1 MIFLAFERI
10 KKEKPYIFAYFSYF
24 CAPNKRALLFSK
36 PKIRLMPSWFDAIK
50 NNFFQ
55 RDQRKQA
62 AAVGN
67 LRRQLLRSDAAQNI
81 GILYDATTTATRHLV
96 WDFAKKISAADKK
109 IALLGFVDL
118 PEMPQDLPSEAS
130 QYLPA
135 GTHFFFCRKDLNWT
149 KSPQG
154 ANIQFFS
161 HETFDWLLCLY
172 PQEQPQLDFVAA
184 ASAAKARIARFRSEQ
199 TDIFDVMIATQ
210 SDSLPDLL
218 QDTYQILYR

>member
-1 MIFLAFERI
+1 
-10 KKEKPYIFAYFSYF
+10 
-24 CAPNKRALLFSK
+24 
-36 PKIRLMPSWFDAIK
+36 MPSWFDAIK

-55 RDQRKQA
+55 RNQRKQA

-67 LRRQLLRSDAAQNI
+67 LRRQLLRPDAAKNI
-81 GILYDATTTATRHLV
+81 GILYEATNATTRQLI

-118 PEMPQDLPSEAS
+118 PELPQDLQPEAN
-130 QYLPA
+130 QYLSN
-135 GTHFFFCRKDLNWT
+135 GTHFFFCQKDLNWT

-161 HETFDWLLCLY
+161 HEAFDWLLCLY
-172 PQEQPQLDFVAA
+172 PHEQPQLDFVAA
-184 ASAAKARIARFRSEQ
+184 ASPAKARIARYREGQ
-199 TDIFDVMIATQ
+199 TDNFDVMVSAK

-218 QDTYQILYR
+218 HDMHQILYR